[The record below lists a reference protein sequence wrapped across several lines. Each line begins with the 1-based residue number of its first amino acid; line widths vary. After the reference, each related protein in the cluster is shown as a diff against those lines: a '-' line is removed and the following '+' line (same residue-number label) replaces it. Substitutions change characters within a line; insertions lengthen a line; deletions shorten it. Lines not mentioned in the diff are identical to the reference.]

1 MELILSAIASGGL
14 VGASDQYLCLLII
27 AIASRTGLISLA
39 PQMGFMESWWFIAVV
54 AVFWLL
60 TLAPA
65 YASLLSPGVMNAVN
79 TVVKFL
85 SGFVVP
91 ASGALL
97 TLAAAGIIAE
107 MHPETRNLLETLRI
121 FSPHGIGGAG
131 WLMAGGG
138 AVTASALNGAKFV
151 AKPALSS
158 ATGTTAHLAA
168 PLYATVENVASLIL
182 MSLLYLLAQIDPW
195 LLVALAVLIALIL
208 LGLLAY
214 GIYML
219 WKLGKGIGQV
229 LHLIEVR
236 PKAGLSI
243 VAEFLVWGSGWLI
256 WQHWNRGI
264 LRLAIWLLWLG
275 SVVFLIPAVSTA
287 LAVVP
292 FLASAV
298 LLVGESVTVMIGL
311 YIGFRSARSLMRT
324 FDQDGQPLPQ
334 AVTQAA
340 AQHGFGHG

>member
-27 AIASRTGLISLA
+27 AIASKTNLIQLA

-54 AVFWLL
+54 AIFWLL

-65 YASLLSPGVMNAVN
+65 YASLLSPGVMNAIN
-79 TVVKFL
+79 TIVKFL

-97 TLAAAGIIAE
+97 TLASVGVIAE
-107 MHPETRNLLETLRI
+107 MHPETRHLLETLRI
-121 FSPHGIGGAG
+121 FSPTGIGGVG

-138 AVTASALNGAKFV
+138 AVAASALNGAKFV

-158 ATGTTAHLAA
+158 ASGTTAHLAA
-168 PLYATVENVASLIL
+168 PIYATVENAASVVL
-182 MSLLYLLAQIDPW
+182 MGLLYLFARIDPW
-195 LLVALAVLIALIL
+195 LLVALAALVALIL

-214 GIYML
+214 GVYTL
-219 WKLGKGIGQV
+219 WKLGRGIGRLV
-229 LHLIEVR
+229 RLIETR
-236 PKAGLSI
+236 PLAGLSV
-243 VAEFLVWGSGWLI
+243 VAEFLVWGAGWLI
-256 WQHWNRGI
+256 WKHWNRGA
-264 LRLAIWLLWLG
+264 LRLALWLMWLA
-275 SVVFLIPAVSTA
+275 SILFLIPALSAA

-298 LLVGESVTVMIGL
+298 LLMGESLTVMIGL
-311 YIGFRSARSLMRT
+311 YIGARSAGSLLRT
-324 FDQDGQPLPQ
+324 FDDRGQPI
-334 AVTQAA
+334 AAMSGQAA
-340 AQHGFGHG
+340 PSRAA